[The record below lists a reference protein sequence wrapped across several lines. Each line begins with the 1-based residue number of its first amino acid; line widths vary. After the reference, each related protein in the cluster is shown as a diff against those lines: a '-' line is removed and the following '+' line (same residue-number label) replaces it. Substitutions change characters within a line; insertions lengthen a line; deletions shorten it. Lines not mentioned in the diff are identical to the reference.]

1 MREWF
6 TVLLLITGALSAQSD
21 SAELL
26 LQADTA
32 YMTGDYETSQ
42 VLYET
47 IIQEGFRDFRV
58 YFNLGNAY
66 YQSGDLG
73 RALLNYRRAQEISPR
88 DTDLAD
94 NLVLVRKERLDLQ
107 SDETGFTEGL
117 AALTVGVLNLSELSV
132 VVFFVWV
139 LWFVLLGTAILK
151 TAWRYRAR
159 IPLLLIG
166 LALLIGLF
174 LLGGRLVT
182 YPPAVVI
189 DEVAQV
195 RSGPG
200 EDYLE
205 LYQLH
210 AAAEIYVWETK
221 NDWVQF
227 ALADGR
233 LGWIPS
239 KTVAL
244 VHQ

>member
-6 TVLLLITGALSAQSD
+6 TVLLLITGVLSAQSD
-21 SAELL
+21 SSELL

-47 IIQEGFRDFRV
+47 VIQEGIRDFRV

-88 DTDLAD
+88 DTDLGN
-94 NLVLVRKERLDLQ
+94 NLVLIRKERLDLQ
-107 SDETGFTEGL
+107 GDETGFAEGL
-117 AALTVGVLNLSELSV
+117 ATLTTGGFNLSELSV
-132 VVFFVWV
+132 VVFFMWAI
-139 LWFVLLGTAILK
+139 WFILLGAAIFK
-151 TAWRYRAR
+151 TAWRYRLR
-159 IPLLLIG
+159 TPLFFVGISLLT
-166 LALLIGLF
+166 GLF
-174 LLGGRLVT
+174 LLGGRLAT
-182 YPPAVVI
+182 HPPAVVI
-189 DEVAQV
+189 DEAVPV
-195 RSGPG
+195 HSGPG

-227 ALADGR
+227 ALTDGR

>member
-1 MREWF
+1 MRMWF
-6 TVLLLITGALSAQSD
+6 LALLLITEVLSAQSE

-32 YMTGDYETSQ
+32 YMIGDYETSQ
-42 VLYET
+42 LLYET

-88 DTDLAD
+88 DTDLGN
-94 NLVLVRKERLDLQ
+94 NLALVRKERLDLQ
-107 SDETGFTEGL
+107 SDETGFAEGL
-117 AALTVGVLNLSELSV
+117 APLTTGVFNLSDLSILI
-132 VVFFVWV
+132 FFVWTI
-139 LWFVLLGTAILK
+139 WFILLGVAIFK
-151 TAWRYRAR
+151 PVWRYRLR
-159 IPLLLIG
+159 IPLSFVGIILL
-166 LALLIGLF
+166 LSLL
-174 LLGGRLVT
+174 LLGGRLAA
-182 YPPAVVI
+182 PPTAVVI
-189 DEVAQV
+189 DEVVPV

-233 LGWIPS
+233 LGWLPS
-239 KTVAL
+239 KTVVL

>member
-1 MREWF
+1 MKVWF
-6 TVLLLITGALSAQSD
+6 IVLLFIAEVVSAQFD
-21 SAELL
+21 NAELL
-26 LQADTA
+26 FQADTA
-32 YMTGDYETSQ
+32 YITGDYETSQ
-42 VLYET
+42 ALYEA
-47 IIQEGFRDFRV
+47 IIQTGVRDFRV

-73 RALLNYRRAQEISPR
+73 RALLNYRSAQSVWPR
-88 DTDLAD
+88 DSDLAN

-107 SDETGFTEGL
+107 GDETGFGEGL
-117 AALTVGVLNLSELSV
+117 AALTTGVFNLSELSV
-132 VVFFVWV
+132 VVFFMWAI
-139 LWFVLLGTAILK
+139 WFILLAAAIFK
-151 TAWRYRAR
+151 SAWRYRAR

-166 LALLIGLF
+166 VALLIGLF

-189 DEVAQV
+189 DEVVQV

-227 ALADGR
+227 GLADGR

-244 VHQ
+244 VQQ